1 VFLLEAMGLSTRIDL
16 ERLMAARARCWPQ
29 ALPGETLH
37 GYVPQAGLPKGFAP
51 ASGRRA
57 A

>member
-1 VFLLEAMGLSTRIDL
+1 L
-16 ERLMAARARCWPQ
+16 AARAVLAQ

-37 GYVPQAGLPKGFAP
+37 GYVAQAGLPKGFAP
-51 ASGRRA
+51 ASGQRA

>member
-1 VFLLEAMGLSTRIDL
+1 MLESMGLATGIDL
-16 ERLMAARARCWPQ
+16 ERLLAARAVLAQ
-29 ALPGETLH
+29 ELPGETLY
-37 GYVPQAGLPKGFAP
+37 GYVAQAGLPKGFAP